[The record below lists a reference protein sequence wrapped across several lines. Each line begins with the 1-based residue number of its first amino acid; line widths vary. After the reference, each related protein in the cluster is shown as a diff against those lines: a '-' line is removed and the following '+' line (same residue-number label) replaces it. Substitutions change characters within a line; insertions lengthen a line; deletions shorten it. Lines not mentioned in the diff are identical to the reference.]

1 MPSIDLTRIKL
12 GVSPLTG
19 QIYLFRE
26 GKEKGVA
33 LDTRPAEK
41 DLFSALVQFMCIDSA
56 QGSSKLV
63 SWGEDHCYRVVVQK
77 IPAEE
82 YAEEKARRT
91 EQALKGDENAPVNK
105 PGPV

>member
-12 GVSPLTG
+12 GVSPITG

-41 DLFSALVQFMCIDSA
+41 DLFSALVQFMCLNSA

-63 SWGEDHCYRVVVQK
+63 SWGDEHCYRVVVQK

-82 YAEEKARRT
+82 YAEEKALRAA
-91 EQALKGDENAPVNK
+91 QALKGDENAPVDK
-105 PGPV
+105 SDPV